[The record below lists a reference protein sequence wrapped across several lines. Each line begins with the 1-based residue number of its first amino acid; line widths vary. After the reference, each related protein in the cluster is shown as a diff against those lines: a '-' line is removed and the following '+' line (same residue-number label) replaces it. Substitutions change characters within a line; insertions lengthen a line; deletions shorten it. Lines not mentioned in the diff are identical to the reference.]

1 MTQIEKREHN
11 ITLITGTSMKIK
23 QGAQQSDACKTVE
36 GQTCYLFNISFGP
49 SIYVEVN
56 FANLDRTSQGKYG
69 CSIVCFEICPHK
81 CIPS

>member
-1 MTQIEKREHN
+1 
-11 ITLITGTSMKIK
+11 MKIK
-23 QGAQQSDACKTVE
+23 QGAQQSDACKTAE

-69 CSIVCFEICPHK
+69 CPIVCFEICPHK